1 MKYCK
6 IGISIISI
14 IVAAICVIMI
24 VRINKAFPNA
34 EEKSYTKDNPANIE
48 GVELTPVSYN
58 VYTIEE
64 YSKISPTNNF
74 SMNQNSDNS
83 RIIVM
88 TVRLKNTTEEVVNY
102 TPSFVCVIEEING
115 SNGVT
120 TVSPLMR
127 HVTLLPGESK
137 EVMYQAY
144 MGPNQLNP
152 RNFDK
157 IDESTVTLVYS
168 FYPFRNR
175 LIFSKG

>member
-34 EEKSYTKDNPANIE
+34 EENSYTKDNPANIE

-88 TVRLKNTTEEVVNY
+88 TVMILLSLITASLIMLLMAYLSNAVFGFIINLVIFIISICYMKWFFIYNY
-102 TPSFVCVIEEING
+102 MMMYRIHHVYNQWKWGAGLIIIINIAII
-115 SNGVT
+115 GV
-120 TVSPLMR
+120 
-127 HVTLLPGESK
+127 GI
-137 EVMYQAY
+137 MYSRRKDF
-144 MGPNQLNP
+144 L
-152 RNFDK
+152 
-157 IDESTVTLVYS
+157 
-168 FYPFRNR
+168 
-175 LIFSKG
+175 

>member
-34 EEKSYTKDNPANIE
+34 EENSYTKDNPANIE

-88 TVRLKNTTEEVVNY
+88 TVRLK
-102 TPSFVCVIEEING
+102 I
-115 SNGVT
+115 
-120 TVSPLMR
+120 R
-127 HVTLLPGESK
+127 QKRLLIIHLHLS
-137 EVMYQAY
+137 V
-144 MGPNQLNP
+144 
-152 RNFDK
+152 
-157 IDESTVTLVYS
+157 
-168 FYPFRNR
+168 
-175 LIFSKG
+175 